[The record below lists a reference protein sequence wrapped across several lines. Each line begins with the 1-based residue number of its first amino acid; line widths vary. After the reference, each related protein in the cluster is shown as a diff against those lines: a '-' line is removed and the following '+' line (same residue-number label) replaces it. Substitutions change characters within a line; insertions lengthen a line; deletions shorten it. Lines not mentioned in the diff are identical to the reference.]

1 MSHFTESQE
10 REWQRRE
17 AEWRNQPEVDP
28 EKEFVRETRQER
40 SRRRSDERIAR
51 VPKGFYRS
59 NPELYEAFKKG
70 HVIHKETPDEHG
82 ASR

>member
-17 AEWRNQPEVDP
+17 AEWRNQPEVEP

-40 SRRRSDERIAR
+40 DRRRSDERIAR
-51 VPKGFYRS
+51 VPQGYYRFNPDMYKLFKG
-59 NPELYEAFKKG
+59 ATK
-70 HVIHKETPDEHG
+70 
-82 ASR
+82 